1 METILNVLSVFGGL
15 AMFLY
20 GMALMS
26 EGLQKS
32 AGDRLRTFMAKMTS
46 NAPKQIFTGT
56 IVTALVQSSSATTI
70 MVVSFV
76 NAGLLTLGNSIG
88 VIMGANIGT
97 TLTAWVTA
105 LGFSVNI
112 ALFAVPMMAFG
123 YLMHSSKKSTL
134 KNLGQFLMGFAVM
147 YVGLTF
153 MKDCANELIGPK
165 GVFIDQMENFFS
177 SINDWGFGS
186 VLLFMLAGAVLT
198 IVLQA
203 SSATMAIT
211 MLLAASGLIG
221 FELAVAMVLGENIGT
236 TITAN
241 LAASIAN
248 TSAKRAARAH
258 TIFNIIGVI
267 WVLCLFVPIVA
278 LICNIM
284 DAIGFA
290 NPMTLDLE
298 GLSAAVDTAKEAAAP
313 EAVYSSYLSQV
324 AVDPTVTVEAVKEA
338 ANVEV
343 SSAEAAFTAA
353 KDAMLYG
360 VAMLHTLFNVTN
372 TLILIWFV
380 PLIEKAV
387 IWLVKEP
394 KGEHEVF
401 RLKYISGGPLSTA
414 ELSLNEAQQEIVHFA
429 EICRN
434 GFGYIRDAINEQDP
448 DKFDELNDKL
458 IKYEEITDR
467 IEFEIASYLNDVSKN
482 EISEEAK
489 ERIKAMYKI
498 IGEMESLGDSGES
511 IGRILKRKNIHGKS
525 FDKPLLDRLNKMMDL
540 VQKGYDVMIENLK
553 NNNLRDITN
562 AENCEYNINE
572 YRNYMR
578 EEHIVNIENNSY
590 NYLTG
595 VYYVDVLSELE
606 KIGDFLINISQATK
620 GKYEYEN

>member
-1 METILNVLSVFGGL
+1 MNTILNVLSVLGGL

-46 NAPKQIFTGT
+46 NGFKRILTGT
-56 IVTALVQSSSATTI
+56 AVTALVQSSSATTI

-76 NAGLLTLGNSIG
+76 NAGLLTLGNAIG

-97 TLTAWVTA
+97 TLTAWVTS

-123 YLMHSSKKSTL
+123 FVMHSSKKSTL
-134 KNLGQFLMGFAVM
+134 KNIGQFLMGFAIM

-153 MKDCANELIGPK
+153 MKDCANAVIGPE
-165 GVFIDQMENFFS
+165 GQYAAQMQSFFG
-177 SINDWGFGS
+177 SINGFGFGS
-186 VLLFMLAGAVLT
+186 VMLFLFAGAILT

-211 MLLAASGLIG
+211 MLLAASGLID
-221 FELAVAMVLGENIGT
+221 FKLAVAMVLGENIGT

-241 LAASIAN
+241 IAAAVAN

-258 TIFNIIGVI
+258 TIFNIVGVI
-267 WVLCLFVPIVA
+267 WVLILFSPIVA
-278 LICNIM
+278 LICTIM
-284 DAIGFA
+284 TALGFD
-290 NPMTLDLE
+290 NPMTVDMA
-298 GLSAAVDTAKEAAAP
+298 GLNEAYKAAVGTPGEQ
-313 EAVYSSYLSQV
+313 L
-324 AVDPTVTVEAVKEA
+324 
-338 ANVEV
+338 
-343 SSAEAAFTAA
+343 AEANFLAA
-353 KDAMLYG
+353 KNAMLYG
-360 VAMLHTLFNVTN
+360 IAMLHTLFNVTN
-372 TLILIWFV
+372 TLVLIWFT

-387 IWLVKEP
+387 VWLVKEP
-394 KGEHEVF
+394 KGETEVF

-434 GFGYIRDAINEQDP
+434 GFGYIREAINENDP
-448 DKFDELNDKL
+448 EKFDKINDKL

-467 IEFEIASYLNDVSKN
+467 IEFEIATYLNDVSKN

-511 IGRILKRKNIHGKS
+511 IGRILKRKNIHGKV

-553 NNNLRDITN
+553 SDNLQDINN

-606 KIGDFLINISQATK
+606 KIGDFLINVSQASK
-620 GKYEYEN
+620 LK

>member
-1 METILNVLSVFGGL
+1 MTTVLNVLSVLGGL

-32 AGDRLRTFMAKMTS
+32 AGDRLRAFMAKMTS
-46 NAPKQIFTGT
+46 NSFKRVLTGT
-56 IVTALVQSSSATTI
+56 VVTCLVQSSSATTI

-76 NAGLLTLGNSIG
+76 NAGLLTLGNAIG

-97 TLTAWVTA
+97 TLTAWITS

-112 ALFAVPMMAFG
+112 ALFAVPMMGFG
-123 YLMHSSKKSTL
+123 YLMHCSKKATL
-134 KNLGQFLMGFAVM
+134 KNVGQFLMGFAVM

-153 MKDCANELIGPK
+153 MKDCSNAVLGQYNTG
-165 GVFIDQMENFFS
+165 MMSFFG
-177 SINDWGFGS
+177 SINGFGFGS
-186 VLLFMLAGAVLT
+186 VLLFLIAGAVLT

-211 MLLAASGLIG
+211 MLLAASGLID
-221 FELAVAMVLGENIGT
+221 FKLAVAMVLGENIGT

-241 LAASIAN
+241 IAAAVAN

-267 WVLCLFVPIVA
+267 WVLCLFGPVVK
-278 LICNIM
+278 LICIVM
-284 DAIGFA
+284 
-290 NPMTLDLE
+290 E
-298 GLSAAVDTAKEAAAP
+298 GLNFYNP
-313 EAVYSSYLSQV
+313 
-324 AVDPTVTVEAVKEA
+324 VEASSQLARIANGEVA
-338 ANVEV
+338 ATAGDVEV
-343 SSAEAAFTAA
+343 YKNSL
-353 KDAMLYG
+353 LYG
-360 VAMLHTLFNVTN
+360 ISMLHTLFNVTN
-372 TLILIWFV
+372 TLVLIWFT

-387 IWLVKEP
+387 CWLVKEP
-394 KGEHEVF
+394 KGETEVF

-414 ELSLNEAQQEIVHFA
+414 ELSLQEAQQELIHFA

-434 GFGYIRDAINEQDP
+434 GFGYVRDAVNEQDP
-448 DKFDELNDKL
+448 DKFDKLNDKL

-467 IEFEIASYLNDVSKN
+467 IEYEIATYLNEISKN
-482 EISEEAK
+482 EISQEAT
-489 ERIKAMYKI
+489 EQIKAMYKI
-498 IGEMESLGDSGES
+498 IGEMESLGDSGEA
-511 IGRILKRKNIHGKS
+511 IGRILKRKNVHGKV
-525 FDKPLLDRLNKMMDL
+525 FDKTILDRLNKMMDL

-553 NNNLRDITN
+553 NNNLKEISN

-572 YRNYMR
+572 CRNHLR
-578 EEHIVNIENNSY
+578 EEHIVNIESNSY

-595 VYYVDVLSELE
+595 VYFMDVLSELE
-606 KIGDFLINISQATK
+606 KIGDFLINISQAVV

>member
-1 METILNVLSVFGGL
+1 METILNVLSVLGGL

-32 AGDRLRTFMAKMTS
+32 AGDRLRLFMAKMTS
-46 NAPKQIFTGT
+46 NAPKRILTGT
-56 IVTALVQSSSATTI
+56 LVTALVQSSSATTI

-76 NAGLLTLGNSIG
+76 NAGLLSLGNAIG

-97 TLTAWVTA
+97 TLTAWVTS

-123 YLMHSSKKSTL
+123 FILHSLKKSSL
-134 KNLGQFLMGFAVM
+134 KNIGQFLMGFAIM

-153 MKDCANELIGPK
+153 MKDCANAIIGPE
-165 GVFIDQMENFFS
+165 GQYAEQMKTFFG
-177 SINDWGFGS
+177 SINGFGFGS
-186 VLLFMLAGAVLT
+186 ILLFLFAGAVLT
-198 IVLQA
+198 IILQA

-241 LAASIAN
+241 IAAAVAN

-258 TIFNIIGVI
+258 TIFNIVGVI
-267 WVLCLFVPIVA
+267 WVLILFSPIVV
-278 LICNIM
+278 LICKVMTALGFADPMTVDMAGLNAAYM
-284 DAIGFA
+284 DAKAAEGATPESIAVAETAF
-290 NPMTLDLE
+290 LE
-298 GLSAAVDTAKEAAAP
+298 AK
-313 EAVYSSYLSQV
+313 
-324 AVDPTVTVEAVKEA
+324 
-338 ANVEV
+338 N
-343 SSAEAAFTAA
+343 
-353 KDAMLYG
+353 AMLYG
-360 VAMLHTLFNVTN
+360 IAMLHTLFNVTN
-372 TLILIWFV
+372 TLVLIWFV

>member
-1 METILNVLSVFGGL
+1 METILNVLSVLGGL

-32 AGDRLRTFMAKMTS
+32 AGDRLRAFMAKMTS
-46 NAPKQIFTGT
+46 NAPKRIFTGT
-56 IVTALVQSSSATTI
+56 IVTCLVQSSSATTI

-76 NAGLLTLGNSIG
+76 NAGLLTLGNAIG

-97 TLTAWVTA
+97 TLTAWITS

-123 YLMHSSKKSTL
+123 YLMHCSKKSTL

-153 MKDCANELIGPK
+153 MKDCANAVLGEYM
-165 GVFIDQMENFFS
+165 DQMMVFFG
-177 SINDWGFGS
+177 SINDLGFGS
-186 VLLFMLAGAVLT
+186 IILFLLAGAILT

-211 MLLAASGLIG
+211 MLLAASGLID
-221 FELAVAMVLGENIGT
+221 FSLAVAMVLGENIGT

-241 LAASIAN
+241 IAAAVAN

-258 TIFNIIGVI
+258 TIFNVVGVI
-267 WVLCLFVPIVA
+267 WVLILFSPIVA
-278 LICNIM
+278 LICVIM
-284 DAIGFA
+284 
-290 NPMTLDLE
+290 E
-298 GLSAAVDTAKEAAAP
+298 GLNFYNPVAASEALKAIANG
-313 EAVYSSYLSQV
+313 ENAS
-324 AVDPTVTVEAVKEA
+324 DPALVETYK
-338 ANVEV
+338 N
-343 SSAEAAFTAA
+343 SL
-353 KDAMLYG
+353 LYG
-360 VAMLHTLFNVTN
+360 IAMLHTLFNVTN
-372 TLILIWFV
+372 TLILIWFT

-387 IWLVKEP
+387 CWLVKEP
-394 KGEHEVF
+394 KGETEVF

-434 GFGYIRDAINEQDP
+434 GFGYIREAINETDP
-448 DKFDELNDKL
+448 DKFDKINDKL

-467 IEFEIASYLNDVSKN
+467 IEYEIATYLNEVSKN
-482 EISEEAK
+482 ELSLESLEHT
-489 ERIKAMYKI
+489 KAMYKI
-498 IGEMESLGDSGES
+498 IGEMESLGDSGEA
-511 IGRILKRKNIHGKS
+511 IGRILKRKNVHGKT

-540 VQKGYDVMIENLK
+540 VQKGYDVMVENLK
-553 NNNLRDITN
+553 NPHLRDITN

-572 YRNYMR
+572 CRNHLR
-578 EEHIVNIENNSY
+578 EEHIVNIENSSY

-595 VYYVDVLSELE
+595 VYYMDVLSELE
-606 KIGDFLINISQATK
+606 KIGDFLINVSQASK
-620 GKYEYEN
+620 GKHDYND

>member
-1 METILNVLSVFGGL
+1 METILNVLSVLGGL
-15 AMFLY
+15 AMFLF

-32 AGDRLRTFMAKMTS
+32 AGDRLRSFMAKMTS
-46 NAPKQIFTGT
+46 NAPKRIFTGT
-56 IVTALVQSSSATTI
+56 IVTCLVQSSSATTI

-76 NAGLLTLGNSIG
+76 NAGLLTLGNAIG

-97 TLTAWVTA
+97 TLTAWITS

-123 YLMHSSKKSTL
+123 YLMHCSKKSTL

-153 MKDCANELIGPK
+153 MKDCANAVLGEYM
-165 GVFIDQMENFFS
+165 DQMMVFFG
-177 SINDWGFGS
+177 SINDLGFGS
-186 VLLFMLAGAVLT
+186 IILFLLAGAILT

-241 LAASIAN
+241 IAAAVAN

-258 TIFNIIGVI
+258 TIFNIVGVI
-267 WVLCLFVPIVA
+267 WVLILFAPIVS
-278 LICNIM
+278 LICVIM
-284 DAIGFA
+284 EGLNFY
-290 NPMTLDLE
+290 NPMQASDALKAIANGEATAD
-298 GLSAAVDTAKEAAAP
+298 SAMIE
-313 EAVYSSYLSQV
+313 SYKNSL
-324 AVDPTVTVEAVKEA
+324 
-338 ANVEV
+338 
-343 SSAEAAFTAA
+343 
-353 KDAMLYG
+353 LYG
-360 VAMLHTLFNVTN
+360 IAMLHTLFNVTN
-372 TLILIWFV
+372 TLILIWFT

-387 IWLVKEP
+387 MWLVKEP
-394 KGEHEVF
+394 KGETEVF
-401 RLKYISGGPLSTA
+401 RLKYIAGGPLSTA
-414 ELSLNEAQQEIVHFA
+414 ELSLNEAQLEIVHFA

-434 GFGYIRDAINEQDP
+434 GFGYIRDAINAQDP
-448 DKFDELNDKL
+448 DEFDKLNDKL

-467 IEFEIASYLNDVSKN
+467 IEFEIATYLNEVSKN
-482 EISEEAK
+482 ELSQEAL
-489 ERIKAMYKI
+489 EHTKAMYKI
-498 IGEMESLGDSGES
+498 IGEMESLGDSGEA
-511 IGRILKRKNIHGKS
+511 IGRILKRKNVHGKT
-525 FDKPLLDRLNKMMDL
+525 FDKPLLDRLNKMMEL

-553 NNNLRDITN
+553 NPNLKDISN

-572 YRNYMR
+572 CRNHLR
-578 EEHIVNIENNSY
+578 EEHIVNIENSSY

-595 VYYVDVLSELE
+595 VYYMDVLAELE

-620 GKYEYEN
+620 GKHDYND

>member
-1 METILNVLSVFGGL
+1 METILNVLSVLGGL
-15 AMFLY
+15 AMFLF

-32 AGDRLRTFMAKMTS
+32 AGDRLRSFMAKMTS
-46 NAPKQIFTGT
+46 NAPKRILTGT
-56 IVTALVQSSSATTI
+56 LVTCLVQSSSATTI

-97 TLTAWVTA
+97 TLTAWITS

-112 ALFAVPMMAFG
+112 ALFAVPMMAIGFV
-123 YLMHSSKKSTL
+123 LHSAKKSTT
-134 KNLGQFLMGFAVM
+134 KNIGQFLMGFAIM

-153 MKDCANELIGPK
+153 MKDCANAVIGPE
-165 GVFIDQMENFFS
+165 GQYAAQMQTFFG
-177 SINDWGFGS
+177 SINDFGFGS
-186 VLLFMLAGAVLT
+186 VLLFLFAGAILT

-211 MLLAASGLIG
+211 MLLAASGLID
-221 FELAVAMVLGENIGT
+221 FHLAVAMVLGENIGT

-241 LAASIAN
+241 IAAAVAN

-267 WVLCLFVPIVA
+267 WVLCLFYVIVP
-278 LICNIM
+278 LICKIM
-284 DAIGFA
+284 
-290 NPMTLDLE
+290 
-298 GLSAAVDTAKEAAAP
+298 TA
-313 EAVYSSYLSQV
+313 LGW
-324 AVDPTVTVEAVKEA
+324 VDPTWASEQLAQNAELIKTGAAGASEADLA
-338 ANVEV
+338 IW
-343 SSAEAAFTAA
+343 
-353 KDAMLYG
+353 KDSLLYG
-360 VAMLHTLFNVTN
+360 IAMLHTLFNVTN
-372 TLILIWFV
+372 TLILIWFT

-387 IWLVKEP
+387 VWLVKEP
-394 KGEHEVF
+394 KGEAEVF

-434 GFGYIRDAINEQDP
+434 GFNYVREAINEQDP
-448 DKFDELNDKL
+448 EKFDKINDKL

-467 IEFEIASYLNDVSKN
+467 IEYEIASYLNEVSKN

-511 IGRILKRKNIHGKS
+511 IGRILKRKNVHGKA
-525 FDKPLLDRLNKMMDL
+525 FDKALLDRLNKMMDL
-540 VQKGYDVMIENLK
+540 VQKGYEVMIVNLK

-572 YRNYMR
+572 CRNHMR

-595 VYYVDVLSELE
+595 VYYMDVLSELE
-606 KIGDFLINISQATK
+606 KIGDFLINISQAAK
-620 GKYEYEN
+620 RRHEYEN

>member
-1 METILNVLSVFGGL
+1 METILNVLSVLGGL

-32 AGDRLRTFMAKMTS
+32 AGDRLRSFMAKMTS
-46 NAPKQIFTGT
+46 NAPKRILTGT
-56 IVTALVQSSSATTI
+56 LVTALVQSSSATTI

-76 NAGLLTLGNSIG
+76 NAGLLTLGNAIG

-97 TLTAWVTA
+97 TLTAWVTS

-123 YLMHSSKKSTL
+123 FILHSMKKSTL
-134 KNLGQFLMGFAVM
+134 KNIGQFLMGFAVM

-153 MKDCANELIGPK
+153 MKDCANAVLGEYET
-165 GVFIDQMENFFS
+165 QMMGFFG
-177 SINDWGFGS
+177 SINGFGFGS
-186 VLLFMLAGAVLT
+186 ILLFLVAGAVLT

-241 LAASIAN
+241 IAAAVAN

-258 TIFNIIGVI
+258 TIFNIVGVI
-267 WVLCLFVPIVA
+267 WVLALFGPIVV
-278 LICNIM
+278 LICKIM
-284 DAIGFA
+284 TTLGFA
-290 NPMTLDLE
+290 DPMTVDMA
-298 GLSAAVDTAKEAAAP
+298 GLNAALTEAK
-313 EAVYSSYLSQV
+313 
-324 AVDPTVTVEAVKEA
+324 
-338 ANVEV
+338 
-343 SSAEAAFTAA
+343 TAA
-353 KDAMLYG
+353 GATPESIAIAEDAFLEAKNAMLYG
-360 VAMLHTLFNVTN
+360 IAMLHTLFNVTN
-372 TLILIWFV
+372 TLVLIWFN

-387 IWLVKEP
+387 VWLVKEP

-401 RLKYISGGPLSTA
+401 RLKYIAGGPLSTA

-434 GFGYIRDAINEQDP
+434 GFGYIRQAINEQDP
-448 DKFDELNDKL
+448 DEFDKLNDKL

-467 IEFEIASYLNDVSKN
+467 IEYEIATYLNEVSNN
-482 EISEEAK
+482 ELSQESVEH
-489 ERIKAMYKI
+489 IKVMYKI
-498 IGEMESLGDSGES
+498 IGEMESLGDSGEA
-511 IGRILKRKNIHGKS
+511 IGRILKRKNVHGKT

-553 NNNLRDITN
+553 NEGLRDISN

-572 YRNYMR
+572 CRNHLR
-578 EEHIVNIENNSY
+578 EEHIVNIENSSY

-595 VYYVDVLSELE
+595 VYYMDVLSELE

-620 GKYEYEN
+620 KKHDHQI

>member
-1 METILNVLSVFGGL
+1 METLLNVLSVLGGL

-46 NAPKQIFTGT
+46 NSFKRVLTGT
-56 IVTALVQSSSATTI
+56 VVTCLVQSSSATTI

-76 NAGLLTLGNSIG
+76 NAGLLTLGNAIG

-97 TLTAWVTA
+97 TLTAWITS

-112 ALFAVPMMAFG
+112 ALFAVPMMGIG
-123 YLMHSSKKSTL
+123 YLMHCSKKATL
-134 KNLGQFLMGFAVM
+134 KNVGQFLMGFAVM

-153 MKDCANELIGPK
+153 MKDCSNAILGQYNTG
-165 GVFIDQMENFFS
+165 MMNFFG
-177 SINDWGFGS
+177 SINGFGFGS
-186 VLLFMLAGAVLT
+186 VLLFLLAGAVLT

-211 MLLAASGLIG
+211 MLLAASGLID
-221 FELAVAMVLGENIGT
+221 FKLAVAMVLGENIGT

-241 LAASIAN
+241 IAAAVAN

-258 TIFNIIGVI
+258 TIFNIVGVI
-267 WVLCLFVPIVA
+267 WVLCVFGPIVKLICMVMEGLDFYNPMEASAQLA
-278 LICNIM
+278 LI
-284 DAIGFA
+284 A
-290 NPMTLDLE
+290 NGE
-298 GLSAAVDTAKEAAAP
+298 VAA
-313 EAVYSSYLSQV
+313 
-324 AVDPTVTVEAVKEA
+324 DPAMVEIYK
-338 ANVEV
+338 N
-343 SSAEAAFTAA
+343 SL
-353 KDAMLYG
+353 LYG
-360 VAMLHTLFNVTN
+360 IAMLHTLFNVTN
-372 TLILIWFV
+372 TLVLIWFT

-387 IWLVKEP
+387 CWLVKEP
-394 KGEHEVF
+394 KGETEVF
-401 RLKYISGGPLSTA
+401 RLKYIAGGPLSTA

-434 GFGYIRDAINEQDP
+434 GFGYIRDAVNEQDP
-448 DKFDELNDKL
+448 DKFDKLNDKL

-467 IEFEIASYLNDVSKN
+467 IEFEIATYLNEVSKN

-511 IGRILKRKNIHGKS
+511 IGRILKRKNIHGKA

-540 VQKGYDVMIENLK
+540 VQKGYDAMVENLK
-553 NNNLRDITN
+553 NHNLKDITN

-572 YRNYMR
+572 CRNHLR
-578 EEHIVNIENNSY
+578 EEHIVNIESNSY

-606 KIGDFLINISQATK
+606 KIGDFLINISQASK

>member
-1 METILNVLSVFGGL
+1 MDTILNVLSILGGL

-32 AGDRLRTFMAKMTS
+32 AGDRLRSFMAKMTS
-46 NAPKQIFTGT
+46 NAPKRILTGT
-56 IVTALVQSSSATTI
+56 LVTALVQSSSATTI

-76 NAGLLTLGNSIG
+76 NAGLLTLGNAIG

-97 TLTAWVTA
+97 TLTAWVTS

-123 YLMHSSKKSTL
+123 FILHSMKKSSL
-134 KNLGQFLMGFAVM
+134 KNIGQFLMGFAVM

-153 MKDCANELIGPK
+153 MKDCANVVLGQYET
-165 GVFIDQMENFFS
+165 QMMGFFG
-177 SINDWGFGS
+177 SINDFGFGS
-186 VLLFMLAGAVLT
+186 ILLFLVAGAVLT

-211 MLLAASGLIG
+211 MLLAASGLID

-241 LAASIAN
+241 IAAAVAN

-258 TIFNIIGVI
+258 TIFNIVGVI
-267 WVLCLFVPIVA
+267 WVLILFTPIVA
-278 LICNIM
+278 LISKIM
-284 DAIGFA
+284 TALGFA
-290 NPMTLDLE
+290 DPMTVDMAGLNAAFVDAKAAE
-298 GLSAAVDTAKEAAAP
+298 GATAESIAAAEGAFL
-313 EAVYSSYLSQV
+313 EA
-324 AVDPTVTVEAVKEA
+324 K
-338 ANVEV
+338 N
-343 SSAEAAFTAA
+343 
-353 KDAMLYG
+353 AMLYG
-360 VAMLHTLFNVTN
+360 IAMLHTLFNVTN
-372 TLILIWFV
+372 TLVLIWFT

-387 IWLVKEP
+387 CWLVKEP

-414 ELSLNEAQQEIVHFA
+414 ELSLNEAQQEIIHFA

-434 GFGYIRDAINEQDP
+434 GFGYVRQAINETNP
-448 DKFDELNDKL
+448 DEFDKLNDKL

-467 IEFEIASYLNDVSKN
+467 IEYEIATYLNDVSKN

-511 IGRILKRKNIHGKS
+511 IGRILKRKNIHGKA

-553 NNNLRDITN
+553 NDSIKDITN

-595 VYYVDVLSELE
+595 VYYVDILSELE
-606 KIGDFLINISQATK
+606 KIGDFLINISQASK
-620 GKYEYEN
+620 GKYEYQE